1 MFLAVGV
8 ILKVILVLSE
18 TVKYLGGK
26 STNEALHFLLNFK
39 FINPFCAKFTL
50 VMRQFIMVCPLNIQK

>member
-1 MFLAVGV
+1 MFLALGV

-26 STNEALHFLLNFK
+26 TTNEPIHSFLNFK
-39 FINPFCAKFTL
+39 FIKPYCAKFIL
-50 VMRQFIMVCPLNIQK
+50 VVGQFIMVCSFNIQK